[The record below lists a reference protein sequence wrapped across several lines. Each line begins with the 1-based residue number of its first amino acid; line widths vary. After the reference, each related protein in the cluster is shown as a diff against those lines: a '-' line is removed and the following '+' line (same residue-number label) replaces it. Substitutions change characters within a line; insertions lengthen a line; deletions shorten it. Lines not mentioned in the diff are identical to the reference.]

1 MSSDDAPNRICVG
14 RIAGAHGVQG
24 LIRITSYT
32 EEPMDVAAYGPVTD
46 EDGERMFELEAK
58 RMAKTQVLVRIKGV
72 MDRNAAE
79 ALNGM
84 RLYVSRDVLPTPAD
98 DEFYWED
105 LVGLAAETVDGTS
118 LGSVLSVQEFGAGE
132 MLEIGERS
140 GGTTLVPFTRDI
152 VPQVDLQAG
161 KLVVDPPPGLLEPV
175 TKDDPENSSG
185 KKEGRTMTTPRWTA
199 KVLTLFPEMFPG
211 PLGFS
216 LAGRALDQGLW
227 ALETTDIREFAC
239 DKHATVDDAPFGGGP
254 GMVMRADV
262 VGNALEAARS
272 KTRPIYLTPR
282 GRQLDQDRV
291 RALAAEPE
299 ITILCGR
306 FEGVDERVLDA
317 HGLEQVSLGDFVLS
331 GGEPAAITLI
341 DACVRLLPGVIGKT
355 ESLTD
360 ESFEEGLLE
369 YPHYT
374 RPVDWQGHKVPEL
387 LLSGHH
393 EKIKTWRREAA
404 EKITQERR
412 PDLWNRYQE
421 RHMAIKD

>member
-1 MSSDDAPNRICVG
+1 MGLPHMSSDDAPNRICVG

-132 MLEIGERS
+132 MLEIGERG

-161 KLVVDPPPGLLEPV
+161 KLVVDPPRGLLEPV

-185 KKEGRTMTTPRWTA
+185 KKE
-199 KVLTLFPEMFPG
+199 
-211 PLGFS
+211 
-216 LAGRALDQGLW
+216 
-227 ALETTDIREFAC
+227 
-239 DKHATVDDAPFGGGP
+239 
-254 GMVMRADV
+254 DV
-262 VGNALEAARS
+262 
-272 KTRPIYLTPR
+272 
-282 GRQLDQDRV
+282 Q
-291 RALAAEPE
+291 
-299 ITILCGR
+299 
-306 FEGVDERVLDA
+306 
-317 HGLEQVSLGDFVLS
+317 
-331 GGEPAAITLI
+331 
-341 DACVRLLPGVIGKT
+341 
-355 ESLTD
+355 
-360 ESFEEGLLE
+360 
-369 YPHYT
+369 
-374 RPVDWQGHKVPEL
+374 
-387 LLSGHH
+387 
-393 EKIKTWRREAA
+393 
-404 EKITQERR
+404 
-412 PDLWNRYQE
+412 
-421 RHMAIKD
+421 

>member
-1 MSSDDAPNRICVG
+1 M
-14 RIAGAHGVQG
+14 
-24 LIRITSYT
+24 
-32 EEPMDVAAYGPVTD
+32 
-46 EDGERMFELEAK
+46 
-58 RMAKTQVLVRIKGV
+58 
-72 MDRNAAE
+72 
-79 ALNGM
+79 
-84 RLYVSRDVLPTPAD
+84 TP
-98 DEFYWED
+98 
-105 LVGLAAETVDGTS
+105 
-118 LGSVLSVQEFGAGE
+118 
-132 MLEIGERS
+132 
-140 GGTTLVPFTRDI
+140 
-152 VPQVDLQAG
+152 
-161 KLVVDPPPGLLEPV
+161 
-175 TKDDPENSSG
+175 
-185 KKEGRTMTTPRWTA
+185 PRWTA

-227 ALETTDIREFAC
+227 ALETTDIREFAS

-262 VGNALEAARS
+262 VGNALEATRS

-291 RALAAEPE
+291 RALAVDPE

-331 GGEPAAITLI
+331 GGEPAAITL
-341 DACVRLLPGVIGKT
+341 
-355 ESLTD
+355 
-360 ESFEEGLLE
+360 LE

-393 EKIKTWRREAA
+393 EKIKNWRREAA